1 MKSRN
6 PQIGSAFDEYLV
18 AEDLLTEANE
28 IAIKRVIAWQ
38 LQQEITSQQMTKT
51 SVAKAMGTS
60 RAAVDRLLD
69 PSNTS
74 VTLNTLGKA
83 ASVLG
88 KRIKIELVEG

>member
-1 MKSRN
+1 MKSCN
-6 PQIGSAFDEYLV
+6 PHVGSAFDNYLE
-18 AEDLLTEANE
+18 AENLLTEANE

-38 LQQEITSQQMTKT
+38 LQQEISSRQMTKT

-69 PSNTS
+69 PENTS

-88 KRIKIELVEG
+88 KRIKIELVEA

>member
-1 MKSRN
+1 MKSHN
-6 PQIGSAFDEYLV
+6 PHIGSAFDDYLA
-18 AEDLLTEANE
+18 AEDLLSEANE
-28 IAIKRVIAWQ
+28 VAIKRVIAWQ
-38 LQQEITSQQMTKT
+38 LQQAITSRKMTKT

-69 PSNTS
+69 PTNTS

-88 KRIKIELVEG
+88 KRIKIDLIE

>member
-6 PQIGSAFDEYLV
+6 PLVGSTFDDCLQEK
-18 AEDLLTEANE
+18 DLLAEANE
-28 IAIKRVIAWQ
+28 VAIKRVIAGQ
-38 LQQEITSQQMTKT
+38 IQQEITSRKMTKT

-69 PSNTS
+69 PENTS

-83 ASVLG
+83 ASILG
-88 KRIKIELVEG
+88 KRIKIELVE